1 MGAMKPVNGIV
12 SQAFGNKAQVQ
23 AAVVA
28 ALTENS
34 GAIGGTNDG
43 NLPALVDPSGD
54 AGATVIA
61 AIRENATKINAILTA
76 LKAAGI
82 MASS

>member
-1 MGAMKPVNGIV
+1 MAGLKPANGIV
-12 SQAFGNKAQVQ
+12 AQAFDNNNVNQ
-23 AAVVA
+23 AALVA

-43 NLPALVDPSGD
+43 NLPALVDPNGD
-54 AGATVIA
+54 AGASVIA
-61 AIRENATKINAILTA
+61 AIRENATAINNILTA
-76 LKAAGI
+76 LKNAKL